1 MNDITLIT
9 PPDKVY
15 NKNVSIFLIYPTA
28 EIKKSLQDLLAENNK
43 PINVYLYD
51 KVDTHDFDWLLSVHK
66 FADMAILDLD
76 NIDTELTQIVSYLIS
91 FDNTYWLTKGSNML
105 YNKISNK
112 QIYNLDFLNDKLGG
126 NIEKEQV

>member
-1 MNDITLIT
+1 MMHDITLIT
-9 PPDKVY
+9 PPDKVF

-28 EIKKSLQDLLAENNK
+28 EIKKSLQDILAEINK

-51 KVDTHDFDWLLSVHK
+51 KVDTHDFDWLLSIHK
-66 FADMAILDLD
+66 FADIAILDLD

-91 FDNTYWLTKGSNML
+91 FDNTYWLTKGSTML

-126 NIEKEQV
+126 NIEKE

>member
-1 MNDITLIT
+1 MHDITLIT
-9 PPDKVY
+9 PPDKVF

-28 EIKKSLQDLLAENNK
+28 EIKKSLQDILAEINK

-66 FADMAILDLD
+66 FADIVILDLD

-91 FDNTYWLTKGSNML
+91 FDNTYWLTKGSNVL

>member
-1 MNDITLIT
+1 MMHDITLIT
-9 PPDKVY
+9 PPDKVF

-28 EIKKSLQDLLAENNK
+28 EIKKSLQDILAEINK

-66 FADMAILDLD
+66 FADIAILDLD

-91 FDNTYWLTKGSNML
+91 FDNTYWLTKGSTML

-126 NIEKEQV
+126 NIEKE

>member
-1 MNDITLIT
+1 MHDITLIT
-9 PPDKVY
+9 PPDKVF

-28 EIKKSLQDLLAENNK
+28 EIKKSLQDILAEINK

-51 KVDTHDFDWLLSVHK
+51 KVDTHDFDWLLSIHK
-66 FADMAILDLD
+66 FADIAILDLD

-91 FDNTYWLTKGSNML
+91 FDNTYWLTKGSTML

-126 NIEKEQV
+126 NIEKE

>member
-1 MNDITLIT
+1 MMHDITLIT
-9 PPDKVY
+9 PPDKVF

-28 EIKKSLQDLLAENNK
+28 EIKKSLQDILAEINN

-66 FADMAILDLD
+66 YADIAILDLD

-91 FDNTYWLTKGSNML
+91 FDNTYWLTKGSTML

-126 NIEKEQV
+126 NIEKE